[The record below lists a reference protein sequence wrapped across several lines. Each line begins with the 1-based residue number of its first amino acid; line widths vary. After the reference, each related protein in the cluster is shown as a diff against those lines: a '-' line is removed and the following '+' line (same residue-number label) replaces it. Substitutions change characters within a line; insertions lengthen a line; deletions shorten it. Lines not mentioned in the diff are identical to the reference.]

1 MNKRDL
7 KKNILEAYRSET
19 PDLRAKVFESCINEA
34 QEPETVA
41 EMQVNYQYQTLPNF
55 HITFKPIAAIA
66 ICLMLFVL
74 GFSMGII
81 LPSSDGKIDVVTAET
96 VIYLDVNPS
105 IELQMDSENKI
116 VDVIAGNEDAEIV
129 LSDLRLNGIDI
140 NTALK
145 AIVGSMYVNGYLSE
159 NSNSMLIS
167 VSSKSDKTADSL
179 LYSIT
184 EQINAVFENT
194 NMECAIIAQCLTIN
208 EDLMREAEEYGIS
221 VGKMHLLNKI
231 SSSFPSISTDI
242 VDKLSSMSI
251 SDLNLIYLQIPSG
264 GGENAHEFISG
275 TVKVNITPEK
285 ALENVLLQIGRSKE
299 DILNYCVFLR
309 PSKSG
314 DSKVAYGVYIK
325 LPDDSNLYSY
335 EVDCQSGEVF
345 VVVRFATITGDGVV
359 YRDILFDAAVTE
371 NP

>member
-1 MNKRDL
+1 
-7 KKNILEAYRSET
+7 
-19 PDLRAKVFESCINEA
+19 
-34 QEPETVA
+34 
-41 EMQVNYQYQTLPNF
+41 
-55 HITFKPIAAIA
+55 
-66 ICLMLFVL
+66 
-74 GFSMGII
+74 
-81 LPSSDGKIDVVTAET
+81 
-96 VIYLDVNPS
+96 
-105 IELQMDSENKI
+105 MDSSNRI
-116 VDVIAGNEDAEIV
+116 VDVVAGNQDAKIV
-129 LSDLRLNGIDI
+129 IADLNLNGIDI

-167 VSSKSDKTADSL
+167 VSSKSDKIADSL

-194 NMECAIIAQCLTIN
+194 NMECAIIAQCLTVS

-231 SSSFPSISTDI
+231 SNSFPNISTDT

-251 SDLNLIYLQIPSG
+251 SDLNLIYQQISSE

-275 TVKVNITPEK
+275 TVKLNITPEM
-285 ALENVLLQIGRSKE
+285 ALENVLMQIERSKE
-299 DILNYCVFLR
+299 AISNYCVFLR

-314 DSKVAYGVYIK
+314 DSKVVYGVYIK

-345 VVVRFATITGDGVV
+345 VVVRVATITGDGVV
-359 YRDILFDAAVTE
+359 YRDLLFDAAVTE
-371 NP
+371 TP